1 MCKYTTGSIKNRVRM
16 YMYDG
21 LNHKVAKVI
30 IRQIMYKVT
39 CTDGLMALRE
49 KRKEMLQ
56 SCAVGMIGKI
66 TQKNM
71 NAK

>member
-1 MCKYTTGSIKNRVRM
+1 
-16 YMYDG
+16 
-21 LNHKVAKVI
+21 
-30 IRQIMYKVT
+30 MYKVT